1 MPQYLTAEQEML
13 SNSHNS
19 YGGGDVLMILLI
31 VLGVTIGLFLLLRMV
46 VLWYWKINIHI
57 KQQEEI
63 IRLLKKIANE

>member
-31 VLGVTIGLFLLLRMV
+31 VLVVTIGLFLLLRMV